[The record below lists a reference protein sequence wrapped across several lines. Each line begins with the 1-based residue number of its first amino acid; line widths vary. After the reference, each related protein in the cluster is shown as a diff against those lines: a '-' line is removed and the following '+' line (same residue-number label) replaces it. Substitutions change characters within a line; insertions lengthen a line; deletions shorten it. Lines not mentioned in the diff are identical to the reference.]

1 MFDWVTDIVEAIGG
15 TVSETVSSMG
25 EAIAES
31 IFGAFL
37 QWIYE
42 IVFGAIADF
51 FTYITSM
58 GAELFDL
65 DWVKAVILL
74 FTTFGWA
81 LFIAGVIVA
90 VFDTAIEYQNGRA
103 NIKSTAINILK
114 GFFACSLIGV
124 VPVELYKLCITLQ
137 NTFAHD
143 LASIAGAAA
152 ARDIGQLCSDILTIT
167 FDIQTGGVKVSLFSL
182 LALIAF
188 AYCVVKVFFQN
199 IKRGGILLIQMTVGS
214 LYMFSVPRGYTDGF
228 NQWIKQIIALCLTTF
243 MQTTLLYLGLL
254 TFKNNML
261 LGLGIMLAANEVP
274 RIAQQF
280 GLDSSV
286 KVNVMSVVH
295 ASTTAVNVGRTI
307 AKAIK

>member
-15 TVSETVSSMG
+15 TVSETVASMG

-31 IFGAFL
+31 IFAAFL

-51 FTYITSM
+51 FTYITAM
-58 GAELFDL
+58 GAEIFEL

-81 LFIAGVIVA
+81 LFIAGVVVA

-143 LASIAGAAA
+143 LASLAGANAA
-152 ARDIGQLCSDILTIT
+152 QDIGQLCTDILNTT
-167 FDIQTGGVKVSLFSL
+167 FDMMTGAVEVNLFSL

-199 IKRGGILLIQMTVGS
+199 IKRGGILLIQMTVGA

-228 NQWIKQIIALCLTTF
+228 NQWVKQIIALCLTAF
-243 MQTTLLYLGLL
+243 MQTTLLYLGLM
-254 TFKNNML
+254 TFKSSML

-280 GLDSSV
+280 GLDTSMRVNAMSAVHTTTSV
-286 KVNVMSVVH
+286 INI
-295 ASTTAVNVGRTI
+295 GRAI
-307 AKAIK
+307 ARK

>member
-15 TVSETVSSMG
+15 TVSETVASMG

-51 FTYITSM
+51 FTYVTSM

-81 LFIAGVIVA
+81 LFVAGVIVA

-143 LASIAGAAA
+143 LASLAGANA
-152 ARDIGQLCSDILTIT
+152 ARDIGQLCSDVMKIY
-167 FDIQTGGVKVSLFSL
+167 FDMKTGSLHVSLF
-182 LALIAF
+182 IGDG
-188 AYCVVKVFFQN
+188 YV
-199 IKRGGILLIQMTVGS
+199 IQ
-214 LYMFSVPRGYTDGF
+214 
-228 NQWIKQIIALCLTTF
+228 
-243 MQTTLLYLGLL
+243 
-254 TFKNNML
+254 
-261 LGLGIMLAANEVP
+261 AANTKKGVIKTPLSYNSWTHWLKIPYITYIEEE
-274 RIAQQF
+274 
-280 GLDSSV
+280 
-286 KVNVMSVVH
+286 
-295 ASTTAVNVGRTI
+295 TTSEPTTEI
-307 AKAIK
+307 L

>member
-15 TVSETVSSMG
+15 TVSETVASMG

-81 LFIAGVIVA
+81 LFVAGVVVA

-143 LASIAGAAA
+143 LASLAGANA
-152 ARDIGQLCSDILTIT
+152 ARDIGQLCSDVMKIY
-167 FDIQTGGVKVSLFSL
+167 FDMKTGSLHVSLFSL

-286 KVNVMSVVH
+286 RVNMMSVFH
-295 ASTTAVNVGRTI
+295 ASTTAVNLGRTI
-307 AKAIK
+307 VKAFK